1 VKRGEIWTVAGG
13 PDYAGKARPAVIVQ
27 ADIFSDTASV
37 TVCLITSEASQTPL
51 FRLVVEPSETNG
63 LRARSWLMVDK
74 LTTLAK
80 SKAGYRVG
88 QLSNEDIARLNS
100 ALIVFLGIAAPLRQN
115 RS

>member
-1 VKRGEIWTVAGG
+1 MKRGEIWTVAGG

-27 ADIFSDTASV
+27 ADIFPDTASV
-37 TVCLITSEASQTPL
+37 TVCLITSEASDTPL
-51 FRLVVEPSETNG
+51 FRLAVEPSETIG

-88 QLSNEDIARLNS
+88 QLSNEDIARLNR
-100 ALIVFLGIAAPLRQN
+100 AILVFLGMATSIKIER
-115 RS
+115 